1 MLYSV
6 LMSRVCMTV
15 ISDIENE
22 GGDAEVLHLL
32 SSSLF
37 SNDHD
42 HDHDHDHNHDHIP
55 LPSATGWRTNV
66 SHMILSY

>member
-15 ISDIENE
+15 ISDIGNE

-37 SNDHD
+37 SN
-42 HDHDHDHNHDHIP
+42 DHDHDHNHDHIP

-66 SHMILSY
+66 SHMILLY